1 MITRKSCEKIYVM
14 TPFNQPESSGK
25 HSRKLIVMR
34 QKAIAWMMY
43 DADLKKKMLLKKKKE
58 DPKVKRLQSWQ
69 YKKPLA
75 VAG

>member
-1 MITRKSCEKIYVM
+1 MHKNKCMITTSNELDISR
-14 TPFNQPESSGK
+14 K

-34 QKAIAWMMY
+34 KKAIAWLMY
-43 DADLKKKMLLKKKKE
+43 DEDLKKKILLKKKKE
-58 DPKVKRLQSWQ
+58 QPKVKKMDSWQ

>member
-1 MITRKSCEKIYVM
+1 MIT
-14 TPFNQPESSGK
+14 TFNGFETSGK

-34 QKAIAWMMY
+34 KKAIAWLMY
-43 DADLKKKMLLKKKKE
+43 DEDLKKKILLKKKKE
-58 DPKVKRLQSWQ
+58 QPKVRKIDSWQ

>member
-1 MITRKSCEKIYVM
+1 MITTINEFDISR
-14 TPFNQPESSGK
+14 K

-34 QKAIAWMMY
+34 KKAIAWMMY
-43 DADLKKKMLLKKKKE
+43 DEDLKKKILLKKKKE
-58 DPKVKRLQSWQ
+58 QPKVKKMQSWQ

>member
-1 MITRKSCEKIYVM
+1 MITTINEFDTSR
-14 TPFNQPESSGK
+14 K

-34 QKAIAWMMY
+34 KKAIAWMMY
-43 DADLKKKMLLKKKKE
+43 DDDLKKKILLKKKKE
-58 DPKVKRLQSWQ
+58 QPKVKRMDSWQ